1 MKSFAFAY
9 IIVPVPNPR
18 RIYALPLGALVLI
31 AFSIFLS
38 ACTTPPVTA
47 PAAISLSEDL
57 RFNWVP
63 PNLGH
68 KMEIFISAGRYTRS
82 AEQWDA
88 IYYESEDGFVSR
100 AYVGLPAEK
109 VKGGIGYFKQKRR
122 YFVWE
127 LAPSVVA
134 QTPWVLISNM
144 GEKGPLVQIYLG
156 QVPKELEPRLR
167 LEN

>member
-1 MKSFAFAY
+1 M
-9 IIVPVPNPR
+9 PNPK
-18 RIYALPLGALVLI
+18 RINAHPVSALVLI
-31 AFSIFLS
+31 TCSILLS
-38 ACTTPPVTA
+38 ACTTPPIAA
-47 PAAISLSEDL
+47 PAAIILSQDL

-68 KMEIFISAGRYTRS
+68 KMEICISAGRYTRS
-82 AEQWDA
+82 AEQWDT

-134 QTPWVLISNM
+134 QTPWGLISNM
-144 GEKGPLVQIYLG
+144 GEKGPMVQLYLG

-167 LEN
+167 LEK